1 MPLNKKTSERP
12 AKRTKGILLDE
23 KQWMYV
29 KNKYNLSSREVQ
41 AAILLCRG
49 FSNEEIANALN
60 IKQGT
65 VKTHLRNLYRSFHV
79 NGKVMLILAI
89 IDDVIDKFYAPIN
102 PPSGQIPIQDIP
114 AKTES
119 LSGQPVEDRERP

>member
-1 MPLNKKTSERP
+1 MHPETITKKSVR
-12 AKRTKGILLDE
+12 RNKGILLDE
-23 KQWMYV
+23 KQWLYIRNRY
-29 KNKYNLSSREVQ
+29 KLSSREVQ

-79 NGKVMLILAI
+79 NGKVLLILAI
-89 IDDVIDKFYAPIN
+89 VDDVLDTFYTPVNSSSTPLTIQQIQSGIDSKDTISQEN
-102 PPSGQIPIQDIP
+102 
-114 AKTES
+114 K
-119 LSGQPVEDRERP
+119 LHH